1 MAVVDETG
9 RSIGEDM
16 AAILQQL
23 KTNLELTTVGAA
35 EPYAKQKEEN
45 KQLFSNLVSDLE
57 KVLGDGFNENQKESA
72 KFIKEMSEKI
82 ADLTQTINS
91 GDLKTLK
98 KKQQELRKEEKKL
111 ASFQLM
117 RAFHKEQH
125 RQLDKQTGILQQ
137 ILECCTNGTP
147 LSSPITEPRP
157 NPRSRP
163 VSTSEAMES
172 SFTDFTGGKTI
183 WEMLG
188 MGKSGKANIEEFF
201 GYGSLK
207 SPAEILFGNKN
218 PFKGMMIQ
226 LQDISRSLLLIK
238 SHESILGKLTEG
250 IVETQLSY
258 EKSMRETLYLTA
270 GATNENAE
278 LFRIM
283 AKIGNTVEITGFKQE
298 ETQKAINKLARMGIK
313 YDGDSEKF
321 KKRILNLTT
330 TTLNT
335 EQQLGLEAGALQESF
350 ADLYRFGTLNENS
363 IANLGRGMREVSR
376 TTGVSGES
384 FKKVLSITQEI
395 MDTMRKA
402 ATFTAASA
410 KNFTELGANAE
421 KFGVSQEFGAINKAL
436 ASTVNLFNEA
446 SDGTRLLL
454 FNAAASVGKLGELQA
469 GTLGRTKEGIKA
481 LTQGVNNVFKR
492 FGIESADAIDQLSD
506 SAKMRLNL
514 VLKSS
519 FDLELGQ
526 VKGVLK
532 TLEASGKTFADKVL
546 DLDKQLNKN
555 ISTEKR
561 LAILEE
567 QRKIKIDKNLD
578 LLGILSEAAE
588 TSKTMSDAFN
598 KFGSRRKEFESDLRA
613 LGLSGSNKDVIRQAI
628 EQSLTGVNAALS
640 KAGLKEISISATEM
654 AKALEDPQA
663 YQDLL
668 SNLTKAEQ
676 KAAANA
682 KNTLSGVDATNFKL
696 DQLNATV
703 QDKIAGPLSTFL
715 NQGVTGIVA
724 ANAAILMM
732 PYIIGKVAALP
743 AMTRLLGSKG
753 TETPTEEGGGSGG
766 PTGGGRAGKIK
777 SWRRVGRESLQGGVS
792 FAGSWLKTAA
802 NIAITAGLLYAGFQ
816 ILQKIP
822 PFSEDEIEELTTKLK
837 VIGIGLGAAAVM
849 MGEMYLASLALKGI
863 EALKISWKSFAIGGA
878 VLLAASIFVP
888 PFIMAI
894 ADFAGASIKNVNVD
908 EVVNTTKNVASIM
921 ASGALLIGS
930 LVASLLLIGG
940 TGYLAY
946 AIANPAGILATIAA
960 LGGGVAIITAAA
972 YVLPQFI
979 AGIAKL
985 ANSTISGLNI
995 SPEQIS
1001 KSLNKLIAIMEPFA
1015 KLLGYI
1021 TLIGASIAGLS
1032 VGGLLGGA
1040 VGATAYLVG
1049 GAVGAL
1055 KYYLGGGE
1063 YKNYGDVNDIV
1074 SETLRHYFSLINA
1087 TNNSINAYMGGLTPE
1102 QVTASLNKLQS
1113 FNEVNQSMGIA
1124 LKDFAFFFGTSLPAY
1139 VAIANLSGKLSG
1151 IKASTP
1157 NEVADKFRGIIN
1169 IMQGINTIGIELE
1182 QSNVLG
1188 NIAQIDALRSML
1200 YILAENAIPLFDAL
1214 AKIEK
1219 VTSSRSFQTV
1229 ASSQATFAKAS
1240 KILENITPHMGVVL
1254 KSIHHISTKIYE
1266 ELKDLNLQ
1274 NIKDGSEV
1282 ATNVVGLFST
1292 FVASAQ
1298 SVGKDLSPSKLKNF
1312 SATFG
1317 NKELVNTL
1325 KIVMENTAEMATMF
1339 SEGTYSELKLAS
1351 IGSKTKYYS
1360 QFYSSIADV
1369 IQSYGKI
1376 TGSLGIGGA
1385 GRGTFNVGNFKIGMA
1400 RIYDFV
1406 TFSDPNNGY
1415 TKEVYDKLVEAA
1427 KAEEEQLFTNPEM
1440 LKKTIT
1446 KSFMVI
1452 KTMLEVMKDP
1462 TVLPSFEDLNNARG
1476 TLKGL
1481 TSGIKSISEFSSSFD
1496 ANLIS
1501 TVGTFLKKLD
1511 EVPEPPKGAGVKG
1524 FSKLSGPF
1532 EGMVMTLENMVQKSK
1547 SFVDKGSSDFIKMTD
1562 VLFELKEPLI
1572 KISDVFMELK
1582 KIAEMQKAP
1591 DFWNTFINSLPNM
1604 DSTELKKR
1612 MVFLKDYIQ
1621 EINKITEPSFLGAI
1635 MSLSKIEGL
1644 SINAKTQSAI
1654 ELLSNLN
1661 NFMNALKTEVG
1672 KTAQPVNAKDKKLVS
1687 FDISSMT
1694 KFLTENVVPTINS
1707 IKDIAEKLNTLPLNT
1722 MQIEQANKKMNML
1735 GQMASSLSDFSLNF
1749 YKSATFFNEKHIKV
1763 VNGQEY
1769 GKYQLSEKKVKEKL
1783 KESIAD
1789 QNDWNKRIYDI
1800 ATMFG
1805 TTSDE
1810 YKEALDISKAKIA
1823 STAYWNRPLEE
1834 IEKEFREKYAKTG
1847 TWDEKMWNWIPETES
1862 KAEEMK
1868 RMLEDP
1874 KVKES
1879 FGIVGKLPKF
1889 FQDSILNPFIAGG
1902 GAKLRTSNIQFIST
1916 AISGMNDVIK
1926 AIASDDGIIDTINYD
1941 LQNIIKK
1948 AGNAPTNL
1956 EKASGVLADLGK
1968 NNAFASFLN
1977 SLLANVILPIRFATR
1992 ISGGSKSIAA
2002 TAESFNGIKSIIKD
2016 LPDFLRSI
2024 NTGLSGLGTAKDPS
2038 GNLRLAIDN
2047 INKIKDDLPKF
2058 LETLSYKVILPS
2070 FTKLPPVAFI
2080 KQAEKRLFLAHKLA
2094 DALVP
2099 FINRYAAINA
2109 TIGGNINQIGLV
2121 DSISTLIGKLD
2132 PADEALSSLADKLNS
2147 LKESLQTIADSMN
2160 EIVSIN
2166 DASGIVNV
2174 LSSLSTLPSDVAS
2187 KAKNAAVGVNN
2198 MESLKTRIELNN
2210 IQGKKS
2216 TTDECMET
2224 VADNSKESILKQK
2237 NMIDVLKSILF
2248 ALTSP
2253 ETSGSSS
2260 GPATLSNTGNLN
2272 LSSGTSAGGRG
2283 DGNIF
2288 NSSAYGNN
2296 MKLPPK

>member
-1 MAVVDETG
+1 MAVDETG
-9 RSIGEDM
+9 RNIGDDM

-23 KTNLELTTVGAA
+23 KTNLDLTRVGPA
-35 EPYAKQKEEN
+35 EAYMKEKEEN
-45 KQLFSNLVSDLE
+45 RELFSNLISDLE
-57 KVLGDGFNENQKESA
+57 KVLGDGFNESQKESA
-72 KFIKEMSEKI
+72 KFVKDMAEKI

-117 RAFHKEQH
+117 KAFHREQH
-125 RQLDKQTGILQQ
+125 KQLDKQTGILQQ
-137 ILECCTNGTP
+137 ILECCTKGSPLGT
-147 LSSPITEPRP
+147 PITEPRST
-157 NPRSRP
+157 PRS
-163 VSTSEAMES
+163 SGTSESIE
-172 SFTDFTGGKTI
+172 DFTGDKTFLDRI
-183 WEMLG
+183 NDFFG
-188 MGKSGKANIEEFF
+188 SKKKGSGGAQSIEELF

-207 SPAEILFGNKN
+207 SPNEILFGNKN
-218 PFKGMMIQ
+218 AFKGVMIQ

-238 SHESILGKLTEG
+238 SNESILGKLTEG

-270 GATNENAE
+270 GATKESTD
-278 LFRIM
+278 LFRTM
-283 AKIGNTVEITGFKQE
+283 AKLGNTVEITGFKQE
-298 ETQKAINKLARMGIK
+298 ETQKALNKLARTGIK
-313 YDGDSEKF
+313 YDGDAEKY

-335 EQQLGLEAGALQESF
+335 EQQLGLEAGSLLDTF
-350 ADLYRFGTLNENS
+350 GDLYRFGTLNENS

-384 FKKVLSITQEI
+384 FKKVLGITQEI
-395 MDTMRKA
+395 VDAMRKA
-402 ATFTAASA
+402 ATLTAASA
-410 KNFTELGANAE
+410 KNITELGANAE

-436 ASTVNLFNEA
+436 SSTVNLFNEA

-469 GTLGRTKEGIKA
+469 GTLTRSKEGIKA
-481 LTQGVNNVFKR
+481 LTQGVNNVFKK

-532 TLEASGKTFADKVL
+532 TLEASGKTFADKIL
-546 DLDKQLNKN
+546 DLDKQLGKN

-561 LAILEE
+561 TAILEE
-567 QRKIKIDKNLD
+567 QRKLKVDKNLD

-588 TSKTMSDAFN
+588 TSKTMSDAFS
-598 KFGSRRKEFESDLRA
+598 KFGIRRKEFESDLQA
-613 LGLSGSNKDVIRQAI
+613 LGLGGSNKDVIRQAV
-628 EQSLTGVNAALS
+628 EQSLTGVNASLS

-676 KAAANA
+676 TAAASA

-732 PYIIGKVAALP
+732 PYILGKVAALP
-743 AMTRLLGSKG
+743 AMANLLGRKG
-753 TETPTEEGGGSGG
+753 AETIPEEGGGSGG
-766 PTGGGRAGKIK
+766 PTGGGGGRGGRGRTR
-777 SWRRVGRESLQGGVS
+777 SWARFGREAGQGTLT
-792 FAGSWLKTAA
+792 FAGGWLKTATS
-802 NIAITAGLLYAGFQ
+802 IAITAGLLYAGFLV
-816 ILQKIP
+816 LQKIP
-822 PFSEDEIEELTTKLK
+822 PFSEDEIEELVNKLK
-837 VIGIGLGAAAVM
+837 VIGIGLGAAAAM

-863 EALKISWKSFAIGGA
+863 EALKINFKSFVIGGA
-878 VLLAASIFVP
+878 ILVAASFFVP

-894 ADFAGASIKNVNVD
+894 ADFAGASIKDVNVD
-908 EVVNTTKNVASIM
+908 EVVNTTKNVAAIM
-921 ASGALLIGS
+921 ASGAVLIGS

-946 AIANPAGILATIAA
+946 ALANPIGITATLGSL
-960 LGGGVAIITAAA
+960 LGGAAIIATAAT
-972 YVLPQFI
+972 VLPAFI

-985 ANSTISGLNI
+985 ANATISILNI

-1001 KSLNKLIAIMEPFA
+1001 KSLNRLIAIMEPFG

-1021 TLIGASIAGLS
+1021 TLIGASMAGLS

-1040 VGATAYLVG
+1040 VGGTAYIIG
-1049 GAVGAL
+1049 GIAGSI
-1055 KYYLGGGE
+1055 KYLLGGGE
-1063 YKNYGDVNDIV
+1063 YKNYGDVNDVI
-1074 SETLRHYFSLINA
+1074 SETLRHYFTLIN
-1087 TNNSINAYMGGLTPE
+1087 TTINSISAYMGGLTPN
-1102 QVTASLNKLQS
+1102 QVIASLNKLQS
-1113 FNEVNQSMGIA
+1113 FDEVNKAMA
-1124 LKDFAFFFGTSLPAY
+1124 FTLKDFAFSFGSTVPAY

-1151 IKASTP
+1151 ISAGTP

-1169 IMQGINTIGIELE
+1169 IMQGIHIIGTELE
-1182 QSNVLG
+1182 QTNVLA

-1200 YILAENAIPLFDAL
+1200 YILSSNAIPLFDGL
-1214 AKIEK
+1214 ARIEK
-1219 VTSSRSFQTV
+1219 ITTSKSFQTV
-1229 ASSQATFAKAS
+1229 ASSQATFSKAS

-1254 KSIHHISTKIYE
+1254 KSIHHISAKIYE

-1282 ATNVVGLFST
+1282 ATNVVGLFSA
-1292 FVASAQ
+1292 FVTSAQ
-1298 SVGKDLSPSKLKNF
+1298 NVGKDLSPSKLKNF

-1317 NKELVNTL
+1317 SPELVNTL
-1325 KIVMENTAEMATMF
+1325 KKVMENTAEMARVF
-1339 SEGTYSELKLAS
+1339 SEGTYSEFKLAS

-1376 TGSLGIGGA
+1376 TGSLNIGG
-1385 GRGTFNVGNFKIGMA
+1385 GQSTFTMGNFKLGMA

-1406 TFSDPNNGY
+1406 TLTDPSKGY
-1415 TKEVYDKLVEAA
+1415 SKELYDRL
-1427 KAEEEQLFTNPEM
+1427 AEEEKKRQEELFTSPEM

-1446 KSFMVI
+1446 RSFMVI
-1452 KTMLEVMKDP
+1452 KNMLEVMKDP
-1462 TVLPSFEDLNNARG
+1462 TVLPKFEDLSNARG

-1481 TSGIKSISEFSSSFD
+1481 TSGIKYIAEFSSAFD
-1496 ANLIS
+1496 TNLIA
-1501 TVGTFLKKLD
+1501 TIGTFLTKL
-1511 EVPEPPKGAGVKG
+1511 EQVPEPPKGAGVKG

-1532 EGMVMTLENMVQKSK
+1532 EGMIMTLENMVQNSK
-1547 SFVDKGSSDFIKMTD
+1547 SFVDKGSNDFIKMTD
-1562 VLFELKEPLI
+1562 VLYELKEPLI
-1572 KISDVFMELK
+1572 KINEIFTELQ

-1644 SINAKTQSAI
+1644 SINSKTQSAI

-1661 NFMNALKTEVG
+1661 NFMNSLRTEVG
-1672 KTAQPVNAKDKKLVS
+1672 KTAQPVNAKDKSLVS

-1722 MQIEQANKKMNML
+1722 SQIEQASKKMNML
-1735 GQMASSLSDFSLNF
+1735 GQIAGSLSDFSLNF
-1749 YKSATFFNEKHIKV
+1749 YKAATLFNEKHIKV
-1763 VNGQEY
+1763 VDGQEY
-1769 GKYQLSEKKVKEKL
+1769 GKYKISKNFVKDYRQGIQNEIDYFEKMTQGLSEQEKL
-1783 KESIAD
+1783 VAISASKIPEAYEELS
-1789 QNDWNKRIYDI
+1789 K
-1800 ATMFG
+1800 
-1805 TTSDE
+1805 SDE
-1810 YKEALDISKAKIA
+1810 QLESQFRNLEKTEGFVPSRWDWIA
-1823 STAYWNRPLEE
+1823 
-1834 IEKEFREKYAKTG
+1834 
-1847 TWDEKMWNWIPETES
+1847 ETES
-1862 KAEEMK
+1862 KAEEMN
-1868 RMLEDP
+1868 RMLKDP
-1874 KVKES
+1874 KIKES
-1879 FGIVGKLPKF
+1879 FGVVGQLPKF
-1889 FQDSILNPFIAGG
+1889 FQDNILNPFIAGG
-1902 GAKLRTSNIQFIST
+1902 GAKLKAGNIQFIAT
-1916 AISGMNDVIK
+1916 AIGGINDIIK
-1926 AIASDDGIIDTINYD
+1926 VLAGDDGLINTIND
-1941 LQNIIKK
+1941 ELKNIIKK
-1948 AGNAPTNL
+1948 DVGSSSNL
-1956 EKASGVLADLGK
+1956 EKASLVLAELGK

-1977 SLLANVILPIRFATR
+1977 SLLTNVVIPIRFAAR
-1992 ISGGSKSIAA
+1992 ISGGPKAISA
-2002 TAESFNGIKSIIKD
+2002 TAESFKSITMIIKD

-2024 NTGLSGLGTAKDPS
+2024 NTGLAGLGTAKDPS
-2038 GNLRLAIDN
+2038 GNLKLAIDN
-2047 INKIKDDLPKF
+2047 IDKIKNDLPKF
-2058 LETLSYKVILPS
+2058 LETLSYNVILPS

-2080 KQAEKRLFLAHKLA
+2080 KQAEKRLLLAKQLST
-2094 DALVP
+2094 ALIP
-2099 FINRYAAINA
+2099 FINTYAGINA
-2109 TIGGNINQIGLV
+2109 TLGTNINQIGLAQ
-2121 DSISTLIGKLD
+2121 SIFGLIGQLS

-2147 LKESLQTIADSMN
+2147 LKESLQTIADSMK
-2160 EIVSIN
+2160 EIISIN

-2174 LSSLSTLPSDVAS
+2174 LSSLSTLPADVAN
-2187 KAKNAAVGVNN
+2187 KAKNAAIGVNN
-2198 MESLKTRIELNN
+2198 MENLKTKVELNN
-2210 IQGKKS
+2210 IQNKKT

-2224 VADNSKESILKQK
+2224 VADNSEASLKKQG
-2237 NMIDVLKSILF
+2237 NIVDVLKSILS

-2260 GPATLSNTGNLN
+2260 GGAGSTSNTGSLN
-2272 LSSGTSAGGRG
+2272 LGSGTSAGGRG

-2296 MKLPPK
+2296 MKMPPK